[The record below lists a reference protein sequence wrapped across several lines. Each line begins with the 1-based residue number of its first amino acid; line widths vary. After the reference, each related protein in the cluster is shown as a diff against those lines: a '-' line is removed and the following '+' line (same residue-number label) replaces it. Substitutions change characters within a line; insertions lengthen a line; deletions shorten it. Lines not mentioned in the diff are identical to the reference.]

1 MQAYTRMHALVAM
14 QLTNRKKFKKM
25 KSKLHV
31 LVYFLLRILLIAV
44 VTLVVGAIMYLCNN
58 FFSIEIN
65 QNLLLFFIAFMQI
78 ISIFGYTHSLVDN
91 LYLSK
96 DNAILLQFP
105 ARHSEIFISKMIV
118 NYIVEFS
125 RNLTF
130 ILPVLIAFG
139 IMGRTPID
147 IGYWFVIPL
156 LLIVLPLIPLFLGAI
171 LSIPY
176 MYIRRLLKS
185 IPLLQTFVGLGLL
198 GVIVYLGIRILQLIP
213 VPLRLLALYTDFI
226 SWLNGF
232 IATVDSYLYGF
243 QNIVNCLFPTRTALD
258 FVITIGIG
266 VVIVLLAY
274 VLAMPLFFRIIS
286 HFSERSVEKRHDKV
300 KPTKQRTVF
309 GSYFYKELITIVR
322 TPGKLFGYLSGI
334 ISFPFLLCAINYIFT
349 AINTSNIGQSLV
361 IGFNIMIGL
370 VLATANNSSIAT
382 AISNEGAEFAVL
394 KTAPS
399 KTYKIVWSKIC
410 VHLIFSTIPI
420 IVGFICL
427 GVVTDLPVAAVFW
440 LLLVFLLIN
449 TGHIFWSIQF
459 DLLNPRLNDVA
470 LKGSAYNNPNVGK
483 SILAGLLTATGFCAF
498 AIFFM
503 LDSYLG
509 GWVKLIIAA
518 AVFFVLRLL
527 LLMANLKV
535 YFKRIEF

>member
-1 MQAYTRMHALVAM
+1 MATYARMRALVAM

-31 LVYFLLRILLIAV
+31 LVYFLLRVLLIAAITIV
-44 VTLVVGAIMYLCNN
+44 AGAVMWLCNSV
-58 FFSIEIN
+58 FSIYITKN
-65 QNLLLFFIAFMQI
+65 ILLFFIAFTQI
-78 ISIFGYTHSLVDN
+78 ISIIGYTHSLVDN

-105 ARHSEIFISKMIV
+105 ARHSEIFMSKMIV

-125 RNLTF
+125 RNLSF

-139 IMGRTPID
+139 IMGVTTID
-147 IGYWFVIPL
+147 IGYWFTIPL
-156 LLIVLPLIPLFLGAI
+156 ILIILPLIPLFLGAI

-185 IPLLQTFVGLGLL
+185 VPLLQTFVGLGVL
-198 GVIVYLGIRILQLIP
+198 GVLVYVGVKVIQLIP
-213 VPLRLLALYTDFI
+213 VPLRLLALYNSFI
-226 SWLNGF
+226 EWLTGF

-266 VVIVLLAY
+266 VVIVILAY

-286 HFSERSVEKRHDKV
+286 HFSERSVEKKHDKV
-300 KPTKQRTVF
+300 KANKQRTVF

-322 TPGKLFGYLSGI
+322 TPGRLFSYLSGI
-334 ISFPFLLCAINYIFT
+334 ISFPFLLFAVNYIFT
-349 AINTSNIGQSLV
+349 AINTSSIGQSLV

-382 AISNEGAEFAVL
+382 TISNEGAEFAVL

-399 KTYKIVWSKIC
+399 QTYKIVWSKIC
-410 VHLIFSTIPI
+410 VHLIFSMLSI
-420 IVGFICL
+420 IAGFICL
-427 GVVTDLPVAAVFW
+427 GVITDLPVTEVFF
-440 LLLVFLLIN
+440 LLIVFVLIN
-449 TGHIFWSIQF
+449 TGHLLWSAQF

-483 SILAGLLTATGFCAF
+483 SILAGLLTAVGFCAF
-498 AIFFM
+498 AIFFL
-503 LDSYLG
+503 LDNYLG
-509 GWVKLIIAA
+509 GWIKLLIAA

-527 LLMANLKV
+527 LFMANLKV

>member
-1 MQAYTRMHALVAM
+1 MATYARMRALVGM

-31 LVYFLLRILLIAV
+31 LLYFLLRILLIAV
-44 VTLVVGAIMYLCNN
+44 ITLVAGAVMWLCNSV
-58 FFSIEIN
+58 FSIYIT
-65 QNLLLFFIAFMQI
+65 QDLLLFFIAFTQI
-78 ISIFGYTHSLVDN
+78 ISILGYTHSLVDN

-105 ARHSEIFISKMIV
+105 ARHSEIFMSKMIV

-125 RNLTF
+125 RNLSF

-139 IMGRTPID
+139 IMGVTPID
-147 IGYWFVIPL
+147 IGYWFTIPL
-156 LLIVLPLIPLFLGAI
+156 LLVILPLIPLFLGAI

-176 MYIRRLLKS
+176 MYIQRLLKS
-185 IPLLQTFVGLGLL
+185 VPLLQTFVGLGLL
-198 GVIVYLGIRILQLIP
+198 GILVYIGVKIIQLIP
-213 VPLRLLALYTDFI
+213 VPLRLLALYTSFIEWLTGFI
-226 SWLNGF
+226 SS
-232 IATVDSYLYGF
+232 VDSYLYGF

-266 VVIVLLAY
+266 VVIVILAY

-286 HFSERSVEKRHDKV
+286 HFSERSVEKKHDKV
-300 KPTKQRTVF
+300 KINKQRTVF

-334 ISFPFLLCAINYIFT
+334 ISFPFLLFAINYIFT
-349 AINTSNIGQSLV
+349 AINTSSIGQSLV

-382 AISNEGAEFAVL
+382 TISNEGAEFAVL

-399 KTYKIVWSKIC
+399 QTYKIVWSKIC
-410 VHLIFSTIPI
+410 VHLIFSMLSI
-420 IVGFICL
+420 IAGFICL
-427 GVVTDLPVAAVFW
+427 GVITDLPVTEVFF
-440 LLLVFLLIN
+440 LLIVFVLIN
-449 TGHIFWSIQF
+449 TGHLLWSAQF

-483 SILAGLLTATGFCAF
+483 SILAGLLTAVGFCAF
-498 AIFFM
+498 AIFFL
-503 LDSYLG
+503 LDNYLG
-509 GWVKLIIAA
+509 GWIKLLIAA

-527 LLMANLKV
+527 LFMANLKV